1 MQYLYMDKTGLLDHS
16 PFTAT
21 GNSDSCTLDVEE
33 LSFSSTASCQEADN
47 CESLY
52 VTQISH
58 IFMIIAF

>member
-1 MQYLYMDKTGLLDHS
+1 MDKTELRDHR

-21 GNSDSCTLDVEE
+21 GKSDSRTSDMEV
-33 LSFSSTASCQEADN
+33 LSFSCTASRQEADN

-58 IFMIIAF
+58 IFMIIVF